1 MVIFWNLAGVPFVR
15 SLTSPSDYSIL
26 TVHSVVRLLRRL
38 HGLARS
44 VEVPL
49 LDADVRSIVRHAHHR
64 VLHVSTLRLA
74 DQGKFLT
81 DD

>member
-1 MVIFWNLAGVPFVR
+1 M
-15 SLTSPSDYSIL
+15 SPSYVHLPLPLFYSIL
-26 TVHSVVRLLRRL
+26 TVHLVVRLLRRL
-38 HGLARS
+38 HGLARP

-49 LDADVRSIVRHAHHR
+49 LDADVHSIVRHAHHR

-74 DQGKFLT
+74 DQGEFLT